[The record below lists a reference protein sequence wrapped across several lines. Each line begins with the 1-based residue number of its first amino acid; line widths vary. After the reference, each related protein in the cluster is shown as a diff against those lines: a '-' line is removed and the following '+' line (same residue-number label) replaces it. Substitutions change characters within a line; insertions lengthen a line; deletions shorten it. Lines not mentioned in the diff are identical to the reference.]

1 MYNWSIMYKAIKI
14 ANKKKLKK
22 KLLSKSNAYTMLERE
37 IAIMKK
43 VFFI

>member
-1 MYNWSIMYKAIKI
+1 MYYIHYIKAIKI

-22 KLLSKSNAYTMLERE
+22 KLLSKTSAYTMLERE

-43 VFFI
+43 V